1 MGFYLSLTTSRR
13 DYVDPCRHTRRE
25 GAAAAVTRAWRRST
39 EAERQPNRGLRRSA
53 VELATR
59 RCRGGC
65 CSPKPNGGGLD
76 MGEHS
81 RAVKGVARV
90 RGGYDGHG
98 DGGAALSSSV
108 SWASPAP
115 TGVSAGQN
123 KTPGELGLEGNR
135 GSDSNHWG
143 AEHRGHKS
151 GHGCWPSRELA
162 GRNTAGARTGHVGFL
177 TRAGTEECPRRGRRH
192 GRVGAEGTQLV
203 LGACTWR
210 KWRPGG
216 AAEGE
221 APCAWTSDWEQE
233 GNAEEAGA
241 EPPWMGSRDE
251 WRRGSSLRAGEE
263 DSTELIRGVRI
274 N

>member
-1 MGFYLSLTTSRR
+1 MGFYRSLTTSRR

-162 GRNTAGARTGHVGFL
+162 GRNTAGARIGHGDLLLSKSHAGAERAAVLCGGRGTGVG
-177 TRAGTEECPRRGRRH
+177 EEWCRRGEQRRR
-192 GRVGAEGTQLV
+192 GSR
-203 LGACTWR
+203 
-210 KWRPGG
+210 RPGG
-216 AAEGE
+216 V
-221 APCAWTSDWEQE
+221 
-233 GNAEEAGA
+233 AG
-241 EPPWMGSRDE
+241 PG
-251 WRRGSSLRAGEE
+251 
-263 DSTELIRGVRI
+263 T
-274 N
+274 